1 MKMKDQRKTEIKVGI
16 TVVVGILVFIWILGW
31 AKNFSFTSNERK
43 LEVKF
48 NNVAG
53 LEVGDNATVN
63 GVRKGYVESMKV
75 SGEGVIVTLALD
87 NDVQL
92 NSDATFAVSM
102 LDLMGGKK
110 VKITPGTSS
119 VPLDFSKVQAGI
131 FYADIPTVMSMVGS
145 IKDDLSGTLKEL
157 QTTLSAINNYLTD
170 SKLNNN
176 VKKSMDNLAEISGK
190 LNMMIDEN
198 RMNIKKLTDNGA
210 ELTDQAKQ
218 FIKDNKTEMTSSVK
232 EILTVLKGTDSL
244 LAKINRLSDETVK
257 RQNNLGKIIYDDS
270 LYTNLS
276 QSVKQINELTKMMI
290 KQLNEEG
297 IKVDAH
303 VKFF

>member
-1 MKMKDQRKTEIKVGI
+1 MKDQRKTEIKVGV
-16 TVVVGILVFIWILGW
+16 TVLVGIIVFIWILGW
-31 AKNFSFTSNERK
+31 AKNFSLTSNEK
-43 LEVKF
+43 QLKVKF

-53 LEVGDNATVN
+53 LEIGDYATVN

-75 SGEGVIVTLALD
+75 NGDGVIVTLALD
-87 NDVQL
+87 NDIQL

-110 VKITPGTSS
+110 VNISPGTSS
-119 VPLDFSKVQAGI
+119 EPMNFNKLQQGT

-145 IKDDLSGTLKEL
+145 IRSDIAGTMTDLKTTLKSL
-157 QTTLSAINNYLTD
+157 NNYLTD
-170 SKLNNN
+170 KKLYTNIN
-176 VKKSMDNLAEISGK
+176 KSVDNLAEMSSK
-190 LNMMIDEN
+190 LNLMIDEN
-198 RMNIKKLTDNGA
+198 RRNIKRLTDNGA

-218 FIKDNKTEMTSSVK
+218 FIKDNKTEMTKSVK
-232 EILTVLKGTDSL
+232 EILSVLKGTDSL
-244 LAKINRLSDETVK
+244 LTKINRLSDETVK

-297 IKVDAH
+297 IKVDAQ